1 MRALGYL
8 LGCSIRNFFLRLLHK
23 PGRLA
28 GYLLVL
34 ALLALVMLSSV
45 LQEPTELEMLRPM
58 EELYAVVFSLYL
70 FGLGSGVKKGLST
83 GGTFFSMADVNLL
96 FCSPLSPK
104 KILVYGLVHQTGMTV
119 LMGAVLLFQAS
130 TLRTLYGC
138 GLDVLFLIFVGFV
151 LNQMAGELVAVVIYA
166 VSSGNQPRRKW
177 IRLVSAA
184 LLLPLGAGV
193 LWQGVVE
200 KQGMDAVTQILS
212 SPLAELYPFSG
223 WLKGGIRS
231 LMEQDAILFGVYCG
245 AFVLLFAAL
254 AFFLCLY
261 RVDYYEDVLLFSE
274 EQAKVKEKAKT
285 GEVAEGKI
293 RSSQKSRRTG
303 RLKGKKA
310 SALLYKHL
318 LENRRTGIWMFD
330 MMSLVQI
337 GVGLGFLLIMKV
349 TMGKEG
355 DAAVLMTSLL
365 CFSAYF
371 QMFTTGAGRWGK
383 ELTKQFIYLI
393 PDSPFRKLAYACGES
408 VWKNF
413 LEGILLFVVGGL
425 LAGADF
431 ISILMC
437 IIVRTSLSLLFIAGN
452 VLMERLFGDMT
463 SKGLIVMLYFILS
476 ILLLIPGVVAGLALS
491 FLCFGQIILAAALL
505 FDALANLILS
515 ALILGLC
522 QDILHRVDI
531 TAVH

>member
-1 MRALGYL
+1 M
-8 LGCSIRNFFLRLLHK
+8 
-23 PGRLA
+23 
-28 GYLLVL
+28 
-34 ALLALVMLSSV
+34 
-45 LQEPTELEMLRPM
+45 
-58 EELYAVVFSLYL
+58 
-70 FGLGSGVKKGLST
+70 
-83 GGTFFSMADVNLL
+83 
-96 FCSPLSPK
+96 
-104 KILVYGLVHQTGMTV
+104 
-119 LMGAVLLFQAS
+119 
-130 TLRTLYGC
+130 
-138 GLDVLFLIFVGFV
+138 
-151 LNQMAGELVAVVIYA
+151 
-166 VSSGNQPRRKW
+166 
-177 IRLVSAA
+177 
-184 LLLPLGAGV
+184 
-193 LWQGVVE
+193 
-200 KQGMDAVTQILS
+200 
-212 SPLAELYPFSG
+212 
-223 WLKGGIRS
+223 
-231 LMEQDAILFGVYCG
+231 
-245 AFVLLFAAL
+245 LLFAAL